1 MRTKL
6 TPGKSKKFES
16 FEAVNDEM
24 LKMVFGGD
32 PNNPPPE
39 DGSDAEN
46 LNSQVTIKKIIW

>member
-6 TPGKSKKFES
+6 TSGKSKKFES

-24 LKMVFGGD
+24 LKMVLGGD

-39 DGSDAEN
+39 DGSDLDG
-46 LNSQVTIKKIIW
+46 LNGQVMIKKIIW

>member
-6 TPGKSKKFES
+6 TSGKSKKFES
-16 FEAVNDEM
+16 FEAVNDDM
-24 LKMVFGGD
+24 LKMVLGGD

-46 LNSQVTIKKIIW
+46 LNGQVMIKKIIW